1 MNRLLLIDDEPD
13 ILRVL
18 SRSLCADGYEVLTAQ
33 NGKEGLAV
41 FQKERPAIILT
52 DIKMPGMDGIEVLKA
67 IKKQDEDAEVIIITG
82 HGDIDNAI
90 EALKYGASDFINKP
104 IRDEALSLA
113 LKRAEEKIRMRR
125 QLKEYTVNLE
135 KKVEEATR
143 ELRRKTNFMEKLI
156 RSSND
161 GIVATDERFAVVIYN
176 PGAQRIF
183 GYRAE
188 EVIQK
193 MDAASIVPQELL
205 ASLRQ
210 EPDQGDRDA
219 ELPWQ
224 ETTVP
229 VREGSRIPVRFA
241 GTLLH
246 EKKKVVG
253 SVLFFQDM
261 REIKRLE
268 KELVHAERLA
278 AVGQTVA
285 GLAHGIKNILHGLKG
300 GSYLV
305 DIGIEKDK
313 PDKLRTGWDMIQRN
327 IGRTADLV
335 MDLLSYAKEREPE
348 YERCRPNEIAEDVG
362 SLVAEEAEKNDIS
375 IQLDLDP
382 AVDEVVMDPRTIHTV
397 LLNLVSNAVD
407 ACIFDENTG
416 KQWQVRIGT
425 ARAGDGLIRFS
436 VSDTGSGMSEEVREK
451 LFTSFFSTKGHRGTG
466 LGLLVTRKLVEEHG
480 GKIDVGST
488 PGKGTTFTVQ
498 LPERPAED
506 ESLKED
512 KPQHRGE
519 EEKDEQKSSGSG

>member
-18 SRSLCADGYEVLTAQ
+18 SRSLRADGYEVLTAQ
-33 NGKEGLAV
+33 NGEEGLAV
-41 FQKERPAIILT
+41 FQKERPAIVIT
-52 DIKMPGMDGIEVLKA
+52 DIKMPGIDGIEVLKT
-67 IKKQDEDAEVIIITG
+67 IKTVDADAEVIMVTG

-90 EALKYGASDFINKP
+90 ESIKYGASDFINKP

-113 LKRAEEKIRMRR
+113 LNRAEEKIRIRL

-143 ELRRKTNFMEKLI
+143 ELRRKTSFMAKLI

-161 GIVATDERFAVVIYN
+161 GIVATDDRFTVVLYN
-176 PGAQRIF
+176 PGAERIF
-183 GYRAE
+183 GYPAK
-188 EVIQK
+188 EVVEK
-193 MDAASIVPQELL
+193 MAVGSIVPEEILDG
-205 ASLRQ
+205 LRR
-210 EPDQGDRDA
+210 EPNSADPDA

-224 ETTVP
+224 ETTIP
-229 VREGSRIPVRFA
+229 VKDGSRIPVRFA

-246 EKKKVVG
+246 EKEQVVG
-253 SVLFFQDM
+253 SVLFFQDL

-268 KELVHAERLA
+268 KELLHAERLA

-305 DIGIEKDK
+305 DIGIENDK
-313 PDKLRTGWDMIQRN
+313 PDKLKTGWEMIQRN

-348 YERCRPNEIAEDVG
+348 YETCRPNDIVEDVG
-362 SLVAEEAEKNDIS
+362 SLVAEKAEENGVS
-375 IQLDLDP
+375 MVMDLDP
-382 AVDEVVMDPRTIHTV
+382 QVGETVMDPRTVHTV
-397 LLNLVSNAVD
+397 LLNLASNAVD

-416 KQWQVRIGT
+416 KQWQVRLST
-425 ARAGDGLIRFS
+425 ARTGDGGIRFA
-436 VSDTGSGMSEEVREK
+436 VSDNGSGMTEEVREK

-480 GKIDVGST
+480 GSIDVEST
-488 PGKGTTFTVQ
+488 PGKGTTFTVR
-498 LPERPAED
+498 LPDRLTED
-506 ESLKED
+506 ETLGED
-512 KPQHRGE
+512 KPQSRGE
-519 EEKDEQKSSGSG
+519 EGSI